1 MPPFLEDG
9 ILVSQPSPLGEGL
22 YRGGFAASFFP
33 FRMTIRESSS
43 WRVGESFDKHTKS
56 ALLGRGALF
65 VCCGIVDDPIMISS
79 VFPVDYFPVSLF
91 VLPVDVPK
99 EE

>member
-1 MPPFLEDG
+1 M
-9 ILVSQPSPLGEGL
+9 
-22 YRGGFAASFFP
+22 
-33 FRMTIRESSS
+33 
-43 WRVGESFDKHTKS
+43 
-56 ALLGRGALF
+56 
-65 VCCGIVDDPIMISS
+65 CCGIVDDLIMIVS